1 MKKNYLLLLFVF
13 CASVVSA
20 QNWEP
25 LFNGKNLSGWK
36 KLNGKAEYKV
46 VDGAIVG
53 ISKMEHLTHFWL
65 QRRRMV
71 ILSWSLISK

>member
-25 LFNGKNLSGWK
+25 LFTAFQWEEPEWLEE
-36 KLNGKAEYKV
+36 AE
-46 VDGAIVG
+46 
-53 ISKMEHLTHFWL
+53 W
-65 QRRRMV
+65 
-71 ILSWSLISK
+71 